1 MNNDEQDKTLPA
13 EKSNSEPKQKSDSDQ
28 DTMHVSSSEGML
40 LQAPEVPVE
49 CWERYEFIE
58 FIGEGGMGSVYKAR
72 DPRLNRIVALK
83 FLRGDDSRLVHRF
96 MQEAIAQAR
105 VEHENV
111 CKIFE
116 VGDVRGNLY
125 IAMQFIDGI
134 PLKKACSLLTLAKK
148 VQVMIQVAEGM
159 QAAHRSG
166 LIHRDIKPDNIM
178 LEQTPEEKWHPYIM
192 DFGLAREQST
202 PGITVSGMIMGTPA
216 YMSPEQARGEVRTLD
231 SRTDIFSYGATMYE
245 LLCGQAP
252 FAGESTIEIMR
263 KTIPKR
269 SIKRRRHMRNCH
281 GCMKQKNL
289 RAIYRLYSGM
299 NNAKKV
305 VMIMHSSTIRK
316 QEMPIK
322 RLWRWGG
329 AMLNVMK
336 ASASL
341 SW

>member
-245 LLCGQAP
+245 LLCGQ
-252 FAGESTIEIMR
+252 
-263 KTIPKR
+263 
-269 SIKRRRHMRNCH
+269 
-281 GCMKQKNL
+281 
-289 RAIYRLYSGM
+289 
-299 NNAKKV
+299 
-305 VMIMHSSTIRK
+305 
-316 QEMPIK
+316 
-322 RLWRWGG
+322 
-329 AMLNVMK
+329 
-336 ASASL
+336 
-341 SW
+341 